1 LEVTVLNE
9 NTSRLT
15 SSEIASLWTQYM
27 QETSAV
33 CGCKYALATIKDPEI
48 RSVYQLSLN
57 LSEKHLNELKA
68 FFQKESFPIPVGFTD
83 EDVNLNAPPLF
94 TDHFWLEYIY
104 NMTIH
109 GLFGHNLSFSVSIR
123 KDIRDF
129 LYQCNLDAMDVY
141 NKSIEVLLTKGLYD
155 NPPSF
160 SNPNTIEFVTD
171 LNYAVDV
178 IGKRRKL
185 NSIECGNIYFNLKKS
200 ILTKAILLGF
210 MQVTKNEEVR
220 NFMEKGVKLANK
232 HIRIFSSILH
242 EENLHSPPLLDNQV
256 TNSLISPF
264 SDKFM
269 MAHSGFLFSAAM
281 SYYGTALSASMRVD
295 IIGHCEACI
304 LRDLKMTAMCGN
316 IMIKNGWLEKPP
328 EATSRQQL
336 PLDNKNTF

>member
-1 LEVTVLNE
+1 LEVTILNG

-15 SSEIASLWTQYM
+15 SSEIASLWTQYL
-27 QETSAV
+27 QETSSV
-33 CGCKYALATIKDPEI
+33 CACKYVLATVKDPEI
-48 RSVYQLSLN
+48 RSVYQLSLD
-57 LSEKHLNELKA
+57 LSEKHVNELKA
-68 FFQKESFPIPVGFTD
+68 IFQKEDFPIPIGFTD

-94 TDHFWLEYIY
+94 TDDFWLEYLY

-129 LYQCNLDAMDVY
+129 HYQCNLDAMDVY
-141 NKSIEVLLTKGLYD
+141 NQSIEVLLSKGLYD
-155 NPPSF
+155 KPPGF
-160 SNPNTIEFVTD
+160 SNPNTIEFITD
-171 LNYAVDV
+171 LSYAVDV
-178 IGKRRKL
+178 IGERRKL
-185 NSIECGNIYFNLKKS
+185 NAIECGNIYFNLKKS
-200 ILTKAILLGF
+200 ILTKTILLGF

-220 NFMEKGVKLANK
+220 DFMEKGVKLANK

-281 SYYGTALSASMRVD
+281 SYYGTALSTSMRVD
-295 IIGHCEACI
+295 IIGHCEAAI
-304 LRDLKMTAMCGN
+304 LRDMKMTAIWGN

-328 EATSRQQL
+328 EASSQQQL
-336 PLDNKNTF
+336 PL

>member
-220 NFMEKGVKLANK
+220 NFMEKGVKLSNK

-281 SYYGTALSASMRVD
+281 SYYGTALSTSMRVD